1 MICSACG
8 KKAQGPKHE
17 ADPAG
22 DQTLPKGWASKF
34 YTYQRSVYGCSPAC
48 LLKAKENATCLVS
61 IDPGVHSCAVVA
73 WLGPTSGPT
82 PSGVTLYRGALT
94 TPCGASETPL
104 KVLELLE
111 GWGFAGAPVC
121 VEVPVKYNTRR
132 STHKDITTLL
142 QVVADIRGAYP
153 PERFFGVTPFA
164 WKGNTPKG
172 IQASRI
178 LSAISKAEHAAVTW
192 PKKSQAHN
200 VIDAIGIGLWKS
212 GRLGRGSV

>member
-8 KKAQGPKHE
+8 KKAQGPTHE
-17 ADPAG
+17 ADPTG
-22 DQTLPKGWASKF
+22 DKTLPKGWASKF

-48 LLKAKENATCLVS
+48 LIKAKEAAAFLVS

-82 PSGVTLYRGALT
+82 PSGATLYRGALT

-121 VEVPVKYNTRR
+121 VEVPVKYSTRR
-132 STHKDITTLL
+132 STHKDITTLAA
-142 QVVADIRGAYP
+142 VVAGIRSAYP
-153 PERFFGVTPFA
+153 PERTIVVDHHGTVSRSIEAALELIDPGAAATEKATESVTPARFS
-164 WKGNTPKG
+164 T
-172 IQASRI
+172 
-178 LSAISKAEHAAVTW
+178 LS
-192 PKKSQAHN
+192 Q
-200 VIDAIGIGLWKS
+200 
-212 GRLGRGSV
+212 RLSLPYPSSFE